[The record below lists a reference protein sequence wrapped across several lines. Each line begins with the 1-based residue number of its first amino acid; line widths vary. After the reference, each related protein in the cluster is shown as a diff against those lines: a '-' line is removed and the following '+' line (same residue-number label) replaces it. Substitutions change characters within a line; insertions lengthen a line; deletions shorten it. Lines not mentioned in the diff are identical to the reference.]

1 MATDDWASG
10 KSAKH
15 KSGTADKAS
24 ASDLA
29 GKDDAAVGQSAR
41 ARQELTKW
49 QAASRQQVVNGK
61 RSVGNAQDLLGS
73 RNNVQ
78 AAADIV
84 IGVHESMQR
93 GSS

>member
-1 MATDDWASG
+1 MATDDWATG
-10 KSAKH
+10 ESARH

-41 ARQELTKW
+41 ARQELTMW
-49 QAASRQQVVNGK
+49 QTVM
-61 RSVGNAQDLLGS
+61 GS